1 MVQLVEIEGAAG
13 DQPLAAQ
20 PGQYGLVGGVWRVPA
35 QQLGGVGEQGVGRQR
50 LDLLARQTFMF
61 SAPSARTRCL
71 RRQVPLRQRRDHE
84 AILQGVHRRV
94 LGRTVGLDQQPG
106 QDMGGGRVDARHAG
120 RQGAAP
126 AGRHQHGV
134 ALGGAGAAL
143 AQDGESVV
151 PQVHQRQRVQPAA
164 GVGHGQHHG
173 AGAQVQPGRAAAC
186 RDWPRGGGAGL
197 GQAAHEG
204 VGVGRR
210 VLRGMGGLASRQ
222 IHDQQRVEVQIAFH
236 RGLVRGLGGGRGRVG
251 RRRAGA
257 RDGQTAARDRDRI
270 SGATRRIGAPTDLR
284 GSRAMVPVPR
294 LSKIRENRD
303 PAVRLPA
310 CAWPALPCPRV
321 RKLRNLRGG
330 RVAYIRVIAA
340 VE

>member
-1 MVQLVEIEGAAG
+1 
-13 DQPLAAQ
+13 
-20 PGQYGLVGGVWRVPA
+20 
-35 QQLGGVGEQGVGRQR
+35 
-50 LDLLARQTFMF
+50 MF
-61 SAPSARTRCL
+61 SAPSARTRL

-173 AGAQVQPGRAAAC
+173 PALRSSQAVPRSMSGLAQGRRRRPGAGRA
-186 RDWPRGGGAGL
+186 RS
-197 GQAAHEG
+197 

-251 RRRAGA
+251 AGA
-257 RDGQTAARDRDRI
+257 RRRQGWPDGGQGQGQDQRGNAAHRRSNGLAGFAGNGTSPAIVQNPRKPG
-270 SGATRRIGAPTDLR
+270 SGRQIAGLRMAGLAMPARAQVAQLARRARRIH
-284 GSRAMVPVPR
+284 SRD
-294 LSKIRENRD
+294 SS
-303 PAVRLPA
+303 
-310 CAWPALPCPRV
+310 
-321 RKLRNLRGG
+321 G
-330 RVAYIRVIAA
+330 
-340 VE
+340 